1 MLNYGPSF
9 SSLHRLLRMTGL
21 QLRFLVIVPAGNIM
35 DSNIYNSVCL
45 MHQRISV
52 YHFTEVNENQI
63 RFE

>member
-35 DSNIYNSVCL
+35 DSNIYNSVIAQKRFDSL
-45 MHQRISV
+45 LISA
-52 YHFTEVNENQI
+52 
-63 RFE
+63 